1 MTAQTTIPRT
11 AHDPGHESARGG
23 RARVV
28 GALAAAEL
36 RRTVRNPVLYLGAG
50 LSLWLMREIH
60 PLSED
65 WSGASY
71 EGMAM
76 APVGL
81 VWGISVVAAVSFHR
95 ERTPVALDAPVPGHV
110 RIVSRFAAALPL
122 IVLSG
127 AFAGLVAWR
136 QRALGG
142 LPLGTEPG
150 RTTEALFSLPEL
162 LQPVALGVLAV
173 SLGAALGRRMPHPVG
188 AVPVLFVFWY
198 AAGVFYWL
206 YGHPSATPFSVFQVQ
221 PLTIPV
227 GPADADPFAFPAS
240 WLLEGPGDYQDGWAR
255 KFVSEPLAWWH
266 DGWLVGL
273 SLLLVATVVPER
285 RARRVL
291 LAAGVALAV
300 VSALAQVRVIP

>member
-1 MTAQTTIPRT
+1 MTTRT
-11 AHDPGHESARGG
+11 ASPRPVLEVSRGS
-23 RARVV
+23 RRRVV

-36 RRTVRNPVLYLGAG
+36 RRTVRNPVLYVGTG
-50 LSLWLMREIH
+50 LSLWLLRDIH
-60 PLSED
+60 PLSDD
-65 WSGASY
+65 WAGASY
-71 EGMAM
+71 EAMAM

-81 VWGISVVAAVSFHR
+81 LWGISVVAAVSFHR

-110 RIVSRFAAALPL
+110 RIVARLAAALPL
-122 IVLSG
+122 VALSA

-173 SLGAALGRRMPHPVG
+173 SLGAALGRRMPHTVG

-198 AAGVFYWL
+198 AAGALYWL
-206 YGHPSATPFSVFQVQ
+206 YGHPSVTPFSVFQVQ
-221 PLTIPV
+221 PVTIPV
-227 GPADADPFAFPAS
+227 GPADADPLAFPAS
-240 WLLEGPGDYQDGWAR
+240 WLLEGPGEYQDFWAR
-255 KFVSEPLAWWH
+255 ELVSESLAWWH

-273 SLLLVATVVPER
+273 SLLLVATVVPDR
-285 RARRVL
+285 RARRLL
-291 LAAGVALAV
+291 LAAGAALAV